1 MRRTL
6 LLSSLLVIEAVCGI
20 AQYANSSFAW
30 DEINF
35 LLAFGD
41 SYTFVQG
48 THGRQNFSFIG
59 DAFDFSFTPNELL
72 ENEIVQNQ
80 LGTSAG
86 GPNWVEYLTNCFSG
100 LPSKCKKQLWDFAFA
115 GANVDTIYT
124 PLHHNYTV
132 PFVDQIRQWETYAE
146 PILPVDHSKALVAVF
161 IGINDINDLTKVMF
175 PLGNTTDFPSLYKEV
190 VSSEFRALERVYE
203 AGYRNYLFMN
213 LPPLNR
219 NPANTAK
226 GPLAALPNATMIHQ
240 YNAQISTSAS
250 EFQTKHP
257 DSKTMV
263 FDTYEYLSGILD
275 HPAEFG
281 ITNTTNFCPRYD
293 APDIATDYA
302 KYGCQPLREY
312 FWYNSGHVTSRIH
325 ELMAGAVDEF
335 LREESRACY

>member
-6 LLSSLLVIEAVCGI
+6 LLSSLLVTEAVCGV
-20 AQYANSSFAW
+20 AQYSNSSFEW

-35 LLAFGD
+35 L
-41 SYTFVQG
+41 YTYVQG

-59 DAFDFSFTPNELL
+59 DSFDFSYTPNELL

-86 GPNWVEYLTNCFSG
+86 GPNWVEYLTNCFSR

-115 GANVDTIYT
+115 GADVDTIYT

-132 PFVDQIRQWETYAE
+132 PFVDPIRQWATYAE

-161 IGINDINDLTKVMF
+161 IGINDINDLTKVTF
-175 PLGNTTDFPSLYKEV
+175 PLGNTTDFPSLYREV
-190 VSSEFRALERVYE
+190 
-203 AGYRNYLFMN
+203 
-213 LPPLNR
+213 
-219 NPANTAK
+219 PANTAK
-226 GPLAALPNATMIHQ
+226 GPSAVLPNATMLHQ
-240 YNAQISTSAS
+240 FNRQISTSAS

-263 FDTYEYLSGILD
+263 FDTYGYLSGILD

-312 FWYNSGHVTSRIH
+312 FWYNSGHITSRIH
-325 ELMAGAVDEF
+325 ELMAGDVDEF
-335 LREESRACY
+335 LREESGACY